1 MNERDGVWYTS
12 AELQALA
19 IDDVAVVGLA
29 AEPFVEI
36 GLQIKARSA
45 AVITFVAAYANG
57 CVGYVPMPLAYDLG
71 GYEVDD
77 SYVYYRLEAALAPAC
92 AELMIGGA
100 LTLIDGLLPI
110 L

>member
-1 MNERDGVWYTS
+1 MWYTS
-12 AELQALA
+12 AELQALS
-19 IDDVAVVGLA
+19 IDDVALVSLA

-45 AVITFVAAYANG
+45 AAITFVVAYANG

-71 GYEVDD
+71 GYEVSS
-77 SYVYYRLEAALAPAC
+77 SYVYYRLAAALAPAC
-92 AELMIGGA
+92 ADLMIGGA
-100 LTLIDGLLPI
+100 LTLVDGLLPI